1 MKKLLGIGA
10 LIDQSWDQYRKH
22 FPMLIKISAWALV
35 VTAVNVIAISMYPIN
50 ASELTRS
57 LNGWEITGLLLFVLN
72 NTILAIVVGVWIVNA
87 LITAIHNFDH
97 GKKIK
102 MVQIH
107 KVGWKLFWPQVL
119 VRIYLALVFGLTFA
133 IPMFAFWL
141 VTNIASTF
149 LPSGILFLLLFA
161 ALILFLAP
169 LAVLV
174 YLAFAV
180 FALVVSG
187 HQGTKALKE
196 SIRLVKGRFWP
207 VVMRLFIPK
216 LLYFGIFF
224 LAQVLLVMILE
235 VAVFGLLG
243 GADELLVQRVN
254 WLILPTSYTVLFIFI
269 NPLLLI
275 TDHKIYR
282 DLI

>member
-1 MKKLLGIGA
+1 
-10 LIDQSWDQYRKH
+10 
-22 FPMLIKISAWALV
+22 
-35 VTAVNVIAISMYPIN
+35 
-50 ASELTRS
+50 
-57 LNGWEITGLLLFVLN
+57 
-72 NTILAIVVGVWIVNA
+72 
-87 LITAIHNFDH
+87 
-97 GKKIK
+97 
-102 MVQIH
+102 
-107 KVGWKLFWPQVL
+107 
-119 VRIYLALVFGLTFA
+119 
-133 IPMFAFWL
+133 
-141 VTNIASTF
+141 
-149 LPSGILFLLLFA
+149 

-169 LAVLV
+169 LAILV

-187 HQGTKALKE
+187 HQGAAALKE

-207 VVMRLFIPK
+207 VIIRLFIPK
-216 LLYFGIFF
+216 LLYFGLFF

-243 GADELLVQRVN
+243 GADELLIQRVN